1 MNLSPLTAIG
11 PVDGRYRRKT
21 ACLSGFFSEYAL
33 IRHRVLVEIEWL
45 KLLSRTDGVAGAR
58 PLSHAALAFLD
69 ALAADFSEKDA
80 ARVKEIEADIN
91 HDVKAVEYYLKEQ
104 CRNNPELL
112 DTAHF
117 LHFACTSE
125 DINSMAWGL
134 MLKGARA
141 EVLLPRLAAIHD
153 ALQARALETA
163 RQLAPGVELTPAEAS
178 DIPFGDDFFDVV
190 FTSGVL
196 IHISPENIARA
207 IREIHRCSGR
217 YIWGYEY
224 FSADYTPIRYR
235 GRDGL
240 MWKANFPKLY
250 LDEFADLKLVKER
263 KIRYR
268 DSDNR
273 DIMFLLEKTGAAGR

>member
-1 MNLSPLTAIG
+1 MEKTTQTEAWSGDFGDSYTSRNPHTA
-11 PVDGRYRRKT
+11 DGM
-21 ACLSGFFSEYAL
+21 
-33 IRHRVLVEIEWL
+33 
-45 KLLSRTDGVAGAR
+45 
-58 PLSHAALAFLD
+58 D
-69 ALAADFSEKDA
+69 ALYRKNFGLTRSELNREFIGGMDRASRILEVGTNTGAQLQLLHNMGFRKLYG
-80 ARVKEIEADIN
+80 I
-91 HDVKAVEYYLKEQ
+91 DVQ
-104 CRNNPELL
+104 
-112 DTAHF
+112 AH
-117 LHFACTSE
+117 
-125 DINSMAWGL
+125 
-134 MLKGARA
+134 
-141 EVLLPRLAAIHD
+141 
-153 ALQARALETA
+153 ALEKA

>member
-1 MNLSPLTAIG
+1 MEKTTQTEAWSGDFGDSYTSRNPRTA
-11 PVDGRYRRKT
+11 DGM
-21 ACLSGFFSEYAL
+21 
-33 IRHRVLVEIEWL
+33 
-45 KLLSRTDGVAGAR
+45 
-58 PLSHAALAFLD
+58 D
-69 ALAADFSEKDA
+69 ALYRKNFGLTRSELNREFIGGMDRASRILEVGTNTGAQLQLLHNMGFRKLYG
-80 ARVKEIEADIN
+80 I
-91 HDVKAVEYYLKEQ
+91 DVQ
-104 CRNNPELL
+104 
-112 DTAHF
+112 AH
-117 LHFACTSE
+117 
-125 DINSMAWGL
+125 
-134 MLKGARA
+134 
-141 EVLLPRLAAIHD
+141 
-153 ALQARALETA
+153 ALEKA